1 MRDDRNAGAERW
13 APFRPNEA
21 DLARLAADV
30 AAIPE
35 IQERLRATHA
45 DLRAADRVAHQYQIA
60 GGRVDLSVHERLPPV
75 LEGVGI
81 FVPGSTHVG
90 IGRVSTG
97 LGCPHLETDPDF
109 LGLMLAFR
117 TAAGR
122 RVDVLAINDPA
133 APTDDHVGFM
143 HLLAA
148 TADAAGVEPPFG
160 GLGERDLIDLAA
172 SQTRFAASLLR
183 RVGMRRGVG
192 ALAHILRQTRR
203 TLLADSAYQTYW
215 TGVLEAEGT
224 PGKLVFEPAGG
235 ERPGKPGLRPGERHF
250 TADWR
255 RRQAAGPL
263 AFSVSWIPYR
273 DEQHTPL
280 AKLTEG
286 WKEERQP
293 VGTLTFPRA
302 DLDSDEALAWATL
315 ASEMGAN
322 PGHWIRDRADSIRH
336 PGTEFGAAR
345 EIAYRD
351 SQRGRGALPE
361 ELYASV
367 FETGRIDEALAAELG
382 RRRAAKERAGHV
394 SWAPDA
400 EADG

>member
-1 MRDDRNAGAERW
+1 
-13 APFRPNEA
+13 
-21 DLARLAADV
+21 
-30 AAIPE
+30 
-35 IQERLRATHA
+35 
-45 DLRAADRVAHQYQIA
+45 
-60 GGRVDLSVHERLPPV
+60 
-75 LEGVGI
+75 VGI

-172 SQTRFAASLLR
+172 TQTTFAASLVRRMGLR
-183 RVGMRRGVG
+183 RGLG
-192 ALAHILRQTRR
+192 ALAHIVRQTRR
-203 TLLADSAYQTYW
+203 TLLADTAYQTYW
-215 TGVLEAEGT
+215 TGVVEASGT
-224 PGKLVFEPAGG
+224 AGKLVFEPAGG
-235 ERPGKPGLRPGERHF
+235 ARPGKPGLRPGERHF
-250 TADWR
+250 TVDWR
-255 RRQAAGPL
+255 RRQAEGPL
-263 AFSVSWIPYR
+263 DFTVSWIPWR
-273 DEQHTPL
+273 DERHTPL

-286 WKEERQP
+286 WHEDRHP
-293 VGTLTFPRA
+293 VATLTFPRV
-302 DLDSDEALAWATL
+302 DPDTDESRAWAAL
-315 ASEMGAN
+315 ASEMGAH
-322 PGHWIRDRADSIRH
+322 PGNWVHDREDSIRH
-336 PGTEFGAAR
+336 PATEFGAAR
-345 EIAYRD
+345 EIAYRE

-361 ELYASV
+361 ARYASV
-367 FETGRIDEALAAELG
+367 FQTGRIDDALAAELR
-382 RRRAAKERAGHV
+382 RRRADKEGAGHM
-394 SWAPDA
+394 SWAPDT